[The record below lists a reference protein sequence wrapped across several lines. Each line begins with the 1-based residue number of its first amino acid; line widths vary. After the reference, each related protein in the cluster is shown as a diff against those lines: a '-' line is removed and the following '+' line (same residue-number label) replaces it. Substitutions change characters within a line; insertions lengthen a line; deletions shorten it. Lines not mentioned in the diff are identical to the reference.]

1 MIFKT
6 TFVLSQDV
14 VMSLLWQY
22 GKELQVMTNVYY
34 LVWSLGQNYFVK
46 VLLLTL

>member
-6 TFVLSQDV
+6 TFALSQDDFI
-14 VMSLLWQY
+14 SLLWQY
-22 GKELQVMTNVYY
+22 GKELSVMTNVYY
-34 LVWSLGQNYFVK
+34 LVWSLGKDYFVK